1 MKKLYSSIMLMA
13 TIAMTSLTLSSCDD
27 DLSGE
32 QEIPNAPYVL
42 SLGVTSSGNTSYYV
56 VSTDNLMEGT
66 INAVGKGIEQ
76 NGYHDYQQ
84 GGNTIFCI
92 GGLGVTNAT
101 GVVRGSDGLL
111 KEQGEF
117 VFNNSI
123 NGFCQVDGNT
133 MVALEL
139 PSNKESGNKLT
150 FYTVDA
156 HTAAITSKNSKTSV
170 SPIDNLDWPSITG
183 MAHSGGNL
191 YVTYTPMNSKT
202 FETAYTDTCFVA
214 VYSYPE
220 FKFVKLMKD
229 TRMGPGGSWNA
240 FNGFVKDEED
250 NLYVMSNS
258 AISNGYSQSTK
269 HAGFL
274 RIKKGST
281 TFDEDYFFDFE
292 QATGGLKPAHIQYIG
307 NGLVFAEVSTITP
320 QTANDRWGDKS
331 LKCCIIDLK
340 NKTVKDVEGI
350 PVHNGNGGRR
360 FACLIENGYAFLPVS
375 TTDGI
380 YIYRTDIATAKAE
393 RSSCLHIF
401 RRRLFQTTINIRKA
415 ENRKN
420 ISRTD
425 EHQKIMLPTPLMDR
439 SSHWNHRLCCQ
450 HNRGHLSLQ
459 G

>member
-360 FACLIENGYAFLPVS
+360 FACLIENGYA
-375 TTDGI
+375 
-380 YIYRTDIATAKAE
+380 IYRQWT
-393 RSSCLHIF
+393 
-401 RRRLFQTTINIRKA
+401 
-415 ENRKN
+415 
-420 ISRTD
+420 
-425 EHQKIMLPTPLMDR
+425 
-439 SSHWNHRLCCQ
+439 RLCGSEYHHPSDRQ
-450 HNRGHLSLQ
+450 
-459 G
+459 

>member
-214 VYSYPE
+214 VYSYSYPE

-393 RSSCLHIF
+393 RGARVSTSF
-401 RRRLFQTTINIRKA
+401 VGGFFK
-415 ENRKN
+415 
-420 ISRTD
+420 
-425 EHQKIMLPTPLMDR
+425 LP
-439 SSHWNHRLCCQ
+439 
-450 HNRGHLSLQ
+450 
-459 G
+459 

>member
-1 MKKLYSSIMLMA
+1 MA

-42 SLGVTSSGNTSYYV
+42 SLGVTSGGNTSYYV

-220 FKFVKLMKD
+220 FKFV
-229 TRMGPGGSWNA
+229 
-240 FNGFVKDEED
+240 
-250 NLYVMSNS
+250 
-258 AISNGYSQSTK
+258 
-269 HAGFL
+269 
-274 RIKKGST
+274 
-281 TFDEDYFFDFE
+281 
-292 QATGGLKPAHIQYIG
+292 
-307 NGLVFAEVSTITP
+307 
-320 QTANDRWGDKS
+320 
-331 LKCCIIDLK
+331 
-340 NKTVKDVEGI
+340 
-350 PVHNGNGGRR
+350 
-360 FACLIENGYAFLPVS
+360 
-375 TTDGI
+375 
-380 YIYRTDIATAKAE
+380 
-393 RSSCLHIF
+393 
-401 RRRLFQTTINIRKA
+401 
-415 ENRKN
+415 
-420 ISRTD
+420 
-425 EHQKIMLPTPLMDR
+425 
-439 SSHWNHRLCCQ
+439 
-450 HNRGHLSLQ
+450 
-459 G
+459 

>member
-150 FYTVDA
+150 FYTVNA

-307 NGLVFAEVSTITP
+307 NGLVFAEVSTLRP
-320 QTANDRWGDKS
+320 
-331 LKCCIIDLK
+331 
-340 NKTVKDVEGI
+340 
-350 PVHNGNGGRR
+350 PM
-360 FACLIENGYAFLPVS
+360 
-375 TTDGI
+375 TDG
-380 YIYRTDIATAKAE
+380 ATKA
-393 RSSCLHIF
+393 
-401 RRRLFQTTINIRKA
+401 
-415 ENRKN
+415 
-420 ISRTD
+420 
-425 EHQKIMLPTPLMDR
+425 
-439 SSHWNHRLCCQ
+439 
-450 HNRGHLSLQ
+450 
-459 G
+459 